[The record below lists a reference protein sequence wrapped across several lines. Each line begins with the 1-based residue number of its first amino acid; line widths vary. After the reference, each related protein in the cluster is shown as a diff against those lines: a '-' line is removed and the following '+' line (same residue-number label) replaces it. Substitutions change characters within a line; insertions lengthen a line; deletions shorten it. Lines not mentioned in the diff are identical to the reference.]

1 MKIYLENT
9 LNESGE
15 SGTWFT
21 MPVNLRAVEYI
32 LGKGSYVVTNTELPF
47 FLEKGVYDLEKLNQA
62 CKEIETMSDFFPL
75 EDVEEIRKAWFTDIF
90 DLLNHVDELK
100 YWPKCSSVIEV
111 VERMMEIPG
120 PGNDLG
126 NMPQELK
133 QYIDVKKYAEHLE
146 STRDF
151 LVTGRSVFERRK

>member
-1 MKIYLENT
+1 MRVYLKNT
-9 LNESGE
+9 LAESEELGA
-15 SGTWFT
+15 WFT
-21 MPVNLRAVEYI
+21 IPINLIAVKYM
-32 LGKGSYVVTNTELPF
+32 LGKGSYEVVNTELPF

-75 EDVEEIRKAWFTDIF
+75 EDVEEIQKKWFSSIF
-90 DLLNHVDELK
+90 DLLNHVEELK
-100 YWPKCSSVIEV
+100 FWPNCSSMLQV

>member
-1 MKIYLENT
+1 MRVYLENILDET
-9 LNESGE
+9 KESGE
-15 SGTWFT
+15 WFT
-21 MPVNLRAVEYI
+21 IPINLKAVECI

-75 EDVEEIRKAWFTDIF
+75 EEVEEIRNAWFTDIF
-90 DLLNHVDELK
+90 DLLNHVHELK